1 MVDPKA
7 DESWKTLKPHIRT
20 DEVHAKDRLN
30 PSIETAGAVFED
42 ISSPD
47 QLNIKLLCGCC
58 ITKIKMAT
66 VL

>member
-30 PSIETAGAVFED
+30 PSIETTGAVFED

-47 QLNIKLLCGCC
+47 QLNIKPL
-58 ITKIKMAT
+58 
-66 VL
+66 